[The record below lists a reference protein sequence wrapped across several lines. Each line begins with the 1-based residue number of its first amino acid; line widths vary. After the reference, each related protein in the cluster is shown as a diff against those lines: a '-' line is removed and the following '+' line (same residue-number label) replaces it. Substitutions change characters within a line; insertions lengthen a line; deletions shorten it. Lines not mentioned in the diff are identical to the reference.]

1 MPWLAITLDV
11 APANADTLVDAL
23 LEAGALSVEVGDAYA
38 GTPRECA
45 RFNEPGE
52 PGAPSWEL
60 ARVSA
65 LFEEHAD
72 VATALPAALDAAG
85 YDRAHAY
92 SVERVADQD
101 WVRAVQADFRPVHVS
116 PRVWVVPTWHVPP
129 DPNAINLVIDP
140 GLAFGTGTHPTT
152 RLCLEWL
159 DRHLRT
165 GDCVLDYGCGS
176 GILAIAAMKLGAGTA
191 TAVDID
197 PAAVLAARNNAMQN
211 QAAVEVVGAD
221 RAVAATYDVVLANI
235 LANPLKL
242 LAPLLSRATRS
253 GGHVVLS
260 GILDH
265 QAGEVGACY
274 GEWFDMNF
282 DQREDGWVL
291 LVGCRR

>member
-23 LEAGALSVEVGDAYA
+23 LETGAVSVELGDAYA

-52 PGAPSWEL
+52 PASPGWEL
-60 ARVSA
+60 ARISA
-65 LFEEHAD
+65 LFDEHAD
-72 VATALPAALDAAG
+72 VAAALPAALAAAD
-85 YDRAHAY
+85 YDPAHAY
-92 SVERVADQD
+92 CVERLEDQD

-116 PRVWVVPTWHVPP
+116 PRAWVVPTWHSPP
-129 DPNAINLVIDP
+129 DRNAINLIIDP

-159 DRHLRT
+159 DRQLRA
-165 GDCVLDYGCGS
+165 GEQVLDYGCGS
-176 GILAIAAMKLGAGTA
+176 GILAIAAMKLGAVAA

-211 QAAVEVVGAD
+211 QVAVQVEGAD
-221 RAVAATYDVVLANI
+221 HTVTATYDTVLANI

-265 QAGEVGACY
+265 QAGEVSACY
-274 GEWFDMNF
+274 SEWFDMNF
-282 DQREDGWVL
+282 DRREEGWVL
-291 LVGCRR
+291 LVGRRR